1 MMRAC
6 RLCLLILSAAALGA
20 QDAASIAALEQRA
33 GGRLGVMALDTGTG
47 ATLSHR
53 ADYYCGSKASLAD
66 REAVLAEIL
75 NTDLDHL

>member
-1 MMRAC
+1 
-6 RLCLLILSAAALGA
+6 
-20 QDAASIAALEQRA
+20 
-33 GGRLGVMALDTGTG
+33 MALDTGTG